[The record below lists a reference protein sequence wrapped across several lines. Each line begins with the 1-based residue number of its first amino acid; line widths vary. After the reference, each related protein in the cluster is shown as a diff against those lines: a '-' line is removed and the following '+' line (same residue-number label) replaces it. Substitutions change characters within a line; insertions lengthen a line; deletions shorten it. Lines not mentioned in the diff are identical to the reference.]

1 MRSAI
6 TSGLSLTLVI
16 SLVLINRLGE
26 NGKKVGTLDKKG
38 MLKND

>member
-1 MRSAI
+1 MRSVI

-26 NGKKVGTLDKKG
+26 NEKNSTLD
-38 MLKND
+38 